1 MQQTEH
7 DFLLPSRSN
16 PFQQVEFEALFD
28 FNVAGT
34 SMNYGR
40 TKCMRLT
47 NACINSYTFLI
58 GPRYFRVIWQSWMG
72 WNLMLSV
79 LSEIYMYVIYCWLT
93 FHFYAQQWKQLV
105 RNVSNGAAL
114 NITMV
119 VCTKELNR
127 YPKKKGPLNF
137 QPLYEKLFPRNKKM
151 KRYYDSIATLYSMQY
166 YRWKGSVEDSE

>member
-58 GPRYFRVIWQSWMG
+58 GPRYFRVI
-72 WNLMLSV
+72 
-79 LSEIYMYVIYCWLT
+79 
-93 FHFYAQQWKQLV
+93 
-105 RNVSNGAAL
+105 
-114 NITMV
+114 
-119 VCTKELNR
+119 
-127 YPKKKGPLNF
+127 
-137 QPLYEKLFPRNKKM
+137 
-151 KRYYDSIATLYSMQY
+151 
-166 YRWKGSVEDSE
+166 